1 MGNKDEHQQNQQQL
15 ESGNGGAH
23 GGRRSCCCCPG
34 CSMAM
39 SRIDFSFR
47 CVFVVI
53 LSLALVLSGIFWI
66 FPFQTHNSNG
76 FDAKEAI
83 KLSATVQAC
92 FKIPKPV
99 SEVVPHINS
108 LEDDIFNEI
117 SIDDMK
123 VAMLSMHQNGTS
135 NWTDGVFGVL
145 SDHMNTPLN
154 PAHLSVLRSSLVD
167 LFLKQMNLSVATSV
181 FGQPYDFEILK
192 FPGGVTVIPL
202 QYGSIWT
209 PRQPLFNFTLNN
221 SISEILHNF
230 GELRD
235 QLRSGLRLRPYENLF
250 LQITNSVGSTI
261 NTPVILEASVS
272 SEFGSILPQR
282 LKQLAQAIADSDSK
296 NNLGLH
302 NSVFGKVK
310 GVVLSSYLNRTLN
323 PNTPTPAPAPSP
335 KPSDYVAGPSAL
347 INPPAVSPAPSPH
360 KHARKGPKRKRAPS
374 HFFPPVNSPAPTPT
388 AHPPPDPCPYHGRK
402 VIPPSRSPSPSNEQ
416 NFFHPD
422 APLPKLPPAPAPLP
436 AVSYGPTPSEDLE
449 SPSLAPVPS
458 AHSGSS
464 FAGQRR
470 SVEEVWLLGLWCLLI
485 SYLLCWHH

>member
-1 MGNKDEHQQNQQQL
+1 
-15 ESGNGGAH
+15 
-23 GGRRSCCCCPG
+23 
-34 CSMAM
+34 
-39 SRIDFSFR
+39 
-47 CVFVVI
+47 
-53 LSLALVLSGIFWI
+53 
-66 FPFQTHNSNG
+66 
-76 FDAKEAI
+76 
-83 KLSATVQAC
+83 
-92 FKIPKPV
+92 
-99 SEVVPHINS
+99 
-108 LEDDIFNEI
+108 
-117 SIDDMK
+117 MK

-335 KPSDYVAGPSAL
+335 KPSDYVA
-347 INPPAVSPAPSPH
+347 
-360 KHARKGPKRKRAPS
+360 
-374 HFFPPVNSPAPTPT
+374 FFPPVNSPAPTPT

-458 AHSGSS
+458 AHSGSCKFYS
-464 FAGQRR
+464 DLLLDF
-470 SVEEVWLLGLWCLLI
+470 SICEV
-485 SYLLCWHH
+485 

>member
-1 MGNKDEHQQNQQQL
+1 MGNKDAHQQNLQQL
-15 ESGNGGAH
+15 ESGNGGTH
-23 GGRRSCCCCPG
+23 GGRSSCC
-34 CSMAM
+34 SIT
-39 SRIDFSFR
+39 RIGFSFR
-47 CVFVVI
+47 CVFAVI

-66 FPFQTHNSNG
+66 FPFGSHNSNG

-135 NWTDGVFGVL
+135 NWTDGVFGIL

-167 LFLKQMNLSVATSV
+167 LFLKQMNLSVTTSV

-209 PRQPLFNFTLNN
+209 PRQPLLNFTLNN

-235 QLRSGLRLRPYENLF
+235 QLRSGLRLRAYENLF
-250 LQITNSVGSTI
+250 LQITNSAGSTI
-261 NTPVILEASVS
+261 HPPVTLEASVS
-272 SEFGSILPQR
+272 SEFGTLLPQR

-310 GVVLSSYLNRTLN
+310 GVILSSYLNRTLN
-323 PNTPTPAPAPSP
+323 PNTPSPAPAPSP
-335 KPSDYVAGPSAL
+335 EPSDDVSEPSASPYP

-360 KHARKGPKRKRAPS
+360 KHTRKAPKRKRTPS
-374 HFFPPVNSPAPTPT
+374 HFFPPVNSPA
-388 AHPPPDPCPYHGRK
+388 HPPDPCPYHGRK
-402 VIPPSRSPSPSNEQ
+402 VIPPRRSPSPSNEQ

-422 APLPKLPPAPAPLP
+422 APPPQLSPDLSPLP
-436 AVSYGPTPSEDLE
+436 AVSYGSTPSEDSE
-449 SPSLAPVPS
+449 SPSLAPSPS
-458 AHSGSS
+458 VHSGSS
-464 FAGQRR
+464 FAGQHW
-470 SVEEVWLLGLWCLLI
+470 SAAEMWLLGLWCLLI
-485 SYLLCWHH
+485 SHLLCWQHG